1 MSALLPDAATSFT
14 FVEEKGKV
22 AARIENSVLPDLN
35 ARRKFLLARVPQA
48 VEMSLSDLLQ
58 MSQKKLQTKLK
69 DSALIMVRS
78 LEIDSLG
85 EQENTFLARQVM
97 DTAIGNVA
105 RAVRKLA
112 AQGVAHIIITADHGH
127 LFALERGDDMKTD
140 NPGSGLE
147 PHRRCWIGR
156 GGSTP
161 AGAIRVSGAELG
173 YATDLDVIFPT
184 GLGIFKAGGGLTYHH
199 GGTSLQEMVIP
210 VLTLRIPQ
218 RVVDQAPGVQVIVEY
233 AAATLHNRTLS
244 VRLTLAGNLFTE
256 ATTIRPVLLAGSE
269 QVGQAG
275 MAMGGEFDSS
285 TGCVTLQPGQP
296 ADVGMLLTRYD
307 PPSIRIVVQDPA
319 TDAVLGQTG
328 DIPVELGM

>member
-1 MSALLPDAATSFT
+1 
-14 FVEEKGKV
+14 
-22 AARIENSVLPDLN
+22 
-35 ARRKFLLARVPQA
+35 
-48 VEMSLSDLLQ
+48 
-58 MSQKKLQTKLK
+58 
-69 DSALIMVRS
+69 
-78 LEIDSLG
+78 
-85 EQENTFLARQVM
+85 
-97 DTAIGNVA
+97 
-105 RAVRKLA
+105 
-112 AQGVAHIIITADHGH
+112 
-127 LFALERGDDMKTD
+127 MKTD

-256 ATTIRPVLLAGSE
+256 ATPVRPVLLAGSE